1 MKHTLFIGIDPGKSG
16 SIAFIDVNTGH
27 AWSFK
32 LDCTD
37 RDIADGMRDALF
49 SQEGGAADAFAVIE
63 KVHSSPQMGVKSA
76 FTFGQSFGKLEMVL
90 NCMGV
95 CFEYV
100 TPAKWQGA
108 MKCRTKGDKNI
119 TKAAAQRLFPEVKI
133 THANADALLLAEY
146 ARRIKNG
153 RETQA

>member
-1 MKHTLFIGIDPGKSG
+1 MSNLFIGIDPGKSG
-16 SIAFIDVNTGH
+16 SVAFIDKTTGD

-37 RDIADGMRDALF
+37 RDIADGVRDALF
-49 SQEGGAADAFAVIE
+49 TQDGGAADAFAVIE

-90 NCMGV
+90 NFLEV
-95 CFEYV
+95 RFEYV
-100 TPAKWQGA
+100 APAKWQGD
-108 MKCRTKGDKNI
+108 MNCRTKGDKNI
-119 TKAAAQRLFPEVKI
+119 TKAAAQRLFPALKI

-146 ARRIKNG
+146 ARRK
-153 RETQA
+153 ESAL